1 MIIPIRCFTCGNL
14 IADKYKKFTKDL
26 KEKETEQKNKNGN
39 IDDQNRNLEEIFCN
53 LKLKRYCCRR
63 MLFTQSNILNKL
75 K

>member
-14 IADKYKKFTKDL
+14 IADKYKKFIKDVEE
-26 KEKETEQKNKNGN
+26 KEKKENNNNQ
-39 IDDQNRNLEEIFCN
+39 DRNLEEIFYD

>member
-14 IADKYKKFTKDL
+14 IADKYKKFTKDIEEK
-26 KEKETEQKNKNGN
+26 KEKNN
-39 IDDQNRNLEEIFCN
+39 IQDRNLEEIFSK

>member
-26 KEKETEQKNKNGN
+26 EDKEKKNKNK
-39 IDDQNRNLEEIFCN
+39 DDQNRNLEEIFCN

>member
-14 IADKYKKFTKDL
+14 IANKYKKFTEDL
-26 KEKETEQKNKNGN
+26 KEKEKNNKN
-39 IDDQNRNLEEIFCN
+39 IHDQNRNLEEIFCN

>member
-14 IADKYKKFTKDL
+14 IADKYKKFIKDVDDL
-26 KEKETEQKNKNGN
+26 EKKNDKNN
-39 IDDQNRNLEEIFCN
+39 QDRNLEEIFAE